1 MSRKKKEISVDEAK
15 AALWRQGVLDWKL
28 TEVQKIIKK
37 GILED
42 TNKISVVL
50 CSRRL
55 GKSFLMC
62 TMALEQCLLQ
72 SGSVVK
78 FVFPKQKDVKRNI
91 LPLMRQILED
101 CPEDVKPRY
110 MEADKVMRFPHNG
123 SEIQFAG
130 SDSGNIEGVRGG
142 FSHLN
147 IFDEIGFADDVT
159 YGVRSVLSPTT
170 KTTGGRT
177 VLVSTPSRSEN
188 HAFITDWVLPYQAEN
203 RVKTFT
209 LYDNPNF
216 TPEIVAE
223 IIAEYPKGVDDVDFK
238 REYLCVISR
247 GAENSILP
255 SFTSENEKIIVTD
268 QFTRPVFYDAYV
280 GLDVGGSDLTAVVF
294 GYYDYLN
301 ATLVIEDEV
310 VMGKEVN
317 TKKLAEL
324 IREKENEL
332 WKNPIDL
339 SPMPP
344 YLRVSDNNNLIL
356 LTDLQRDHGLIF
368 IPTRKDNRE
377 AAINSLD
384 VAISQHKLI
393 IHPRCTHTIYHMKFA
408 EWNKT
413 RTAFKNLKDSP
424 SGQIK
429 GGHADAL
436 AAIIYLH
443 RNIIKSKNPYPI
455 GYGEVSGSNT
465 FASRLKNEDAT
476 DNSAKSWIKSLSWS
490 KKRDK

>member
-1 MSRKKKEISVDEAK
+1 VSRVKKQITREDAIAE
-15 AALWRQGVLDWKL
+15 LWRQGVLDWKL
-28 TEVQKIIKK
+28 SEVQKIMKQQ
-37 GILED
+37 ILED
-42 TNKISVVL
+42 KNKISVIL
-50 CSRRL
+50 SSRRI
-55 GKSFLMC
+55 GKTYLMC
-62 TMALEQCLLQ
+62 TLAIEMCLQ
-72 SGSVVK
+72 KPGAVVK
-78 FVFPKQKDVKRNI
+78 YAFPKQNMAKKML
-91 LPLMRQILED
+91 LPVMRKILED
-101 CPEDVKPRY
+101 CPKEVKPEY
-110 MEADKVMRFPHNG
+110 MTAEKVFRFPNG
-123 SEIQFAG
+123 SEIQISGTDNG
-130 SDSGNIEGVRGG
+130 SIENLRGG
-142 FSHLN
+142 DSHLN
-147 IFDEIGFADDVT
+147 LVDEAGFCSDLT
-159 YGVRSVLSPTT
+159 YGVRSVLGPTT
-170 KTTGGRT
+170 KITRGRT
-177 VLVSTPSRSEN
+177 ILISTPSRSEN
-188 HAFITDWVLPYQAEN
+188 HEFITDWVLPYQIEG
-203 RVKTFT
+203 RIKVFT
-209 LYDNPNF
+209 IFDNPNL
-216 TPEIVAE
+216 TQES
-223 IIAEYPKGVDDVDFK
+223 IAEALSEYPQGEKDLSFR
-238 REYLCVISR
+238 REYLCEIARS
-247 GAENSILP
+247 AENAILP
-255 SFTSENEKIIVTD
+255 SLTAENEKVIVTD
-268 QFTRPVFYDAYV
+268 QFTRPIFYDAYV

-324 IREKENEL
+324 IKEKESQL
-332 WKNPIDL
+332 WQNPIDL
-339 SPMPP
+339 SPIPP

-356 LTDLQRDHGLIF
+356 LTDMQRDHGLIF

-455 GYGEVSGSNT
+455 GYGNVSGSNV
-465 FASRLKNEDAT
+465 FSSRLKNEENV

>member
-1 MSRKKKEISVDEAK
+1 MSRKKKEITRDEAI
-15 AALWRQGVLDWKL
+15 AQLWRLGVLDYKL
-28 TEVQKIIKK
+28 TDVQKIIKK

-42 TNKISVVL
+42 STKINVVL

-55 GKSFLMC
+55 GKSYLMC
-62 TMALEQCLLQ
+62 IMALEQCLQ
-72 SGSVVK
+72 FPNSIVK
-78 FVFPKQKDVKRNI
+78 FVFPKQKDAKRNI
-91 LPLMRQILED
+91 FTLMKKIIED
-101 CPEDVKPRY
+101 CPNDILPRFLVA
-110 MEADKVMRFPHNG
+110 EKAIQFNNG
-123 SEIQFAG
+123 SEIQFSGCDA
-130 SDSGNIEGVRGG
+130 GNIDGVRGG

-147 IFDEIGFADDVT
+147 IVDEASYCDELVYAI
-159 YGVRSVLSPTT
+159 RSVLSPTT

-177 VLVSTPSRSEN
+177 VLVSTPSLDPN
-188 HAFITDWVLPYQAEN
+188 HEFIQSFVLPYQAEG
-203 RVKTFT
+203 RIKKFT

-216 TPEIVAE
+216 TPEIINE
-223 IIAEYPKGVDDVDFK
+223 IIADFPAGVNDPMFK
-238 REYLCVISR
+238 AEYLCEITR
-247 GAENSILP
+247 DQEKSILP
-255 SFTSENEKIIVTD
+255 SFTPDNEKVIVRD
-268 QFTRPVFYDAYV
+268 DYVRPTFFDAYV
-280 GLDVGGSDLTAVVF
+280 GFDIGAVDLSAVVF

-301 ATLVIEDEV
+301 ATLVIEDELIFS
-310 VMGKEVN
+310 KDVN
-317 TKKLAEL
+317 TKTVAEAVKK
-324 IREKENEL
+324 KETEL
-332 WKNPIDL
+332 WTNPIDM

-344 YLRVSDNNNLIL
+344 YMRVADNSHLIM
-356 LTDLQRDHGLIF
+356 LTDMQRDHGLIF

-443 RNIIKSKNPYPI
+443 RNIIKSKNPYPV